1 LVLGGGAWKGWLYVE
16 IWRGARVEKEEG
28 VVDALHT
35 MHVGVVALWWECGKR
50 VESVQACAD
59 YYLGDVGG
67 VVSRFTAPLLKRGRG
82 GVRVV
87 SPLYME
93 FNDVWHRG

>member
-1 LVLGGGAWKGWLYVE
+1 MAICQDMEGCSS
-16 IWRGARVEKEEG
+16 VEKEEG

-87 SPLYME
+87 LPLYME